1 MNTHTNGALMT
12 DPKPKV
18 RRRNPKMLALW
29 CSLLCVFIAELLIYT
44 WVRVQ
49 CVRMGYE
56 ISALTKEQQRLTEL
70 QANLKVELARLRAP
84 QRIIPIAQEK
94 LKLTLPTSKQMLV
107 MP

>member
-1 MNTHTNGALMT
+1 MT
-12 DPKPKV
+12 DPKPRT
-18 RRRNPKMLALW
+18 RRRDPKMLALW
-29 CSLLCVFIAELLIYT
+29 ISLLCVFIAELLVYT

-49 CVRMGYE
+49 CVRVGYE

-84 QRIIPIAQEK
+84 QRIIRIAQEK
-94 LKLTLPTSKQMLV
+94 LGLTLPTSKQIMV

>member
-1 MNTHTNGALMT
+1 MGVEAQEAAMN
-12 DPKPKV
+12 DPTPKS
-18 RRRNPKMLALW
+18 RRRNTKLLVLW
-29 CSLLCVFIAELLIYT
+29 IALLCVFIAELLIYT

-49 CVRMGYE
+49 CVRVGYE

-84 QRIIPIAQEK
+84 QRIIRIAQEK
-94 LKLTLPTSKQMLV
+94 LGLTLPTSKQMMV

>member
-1 MNTHTNGALMT
+1 MDVETQEAAMT
-12 DPKPKV
+12 DPTAKS
-18 RRRNPKMLALW
+18 RRRPPRLLVLW
-29 CSLLCVFIAELLIYT
+29 IALLCVFIVELLIYT

-49 CVRMGYE
+49 CVRVGYE

-84 QRIIPIAQEK
+84 QRIIRIAQEK
-94 LKLTLPTSKQMLV
+94 LGLTLPTSKQMMV

>member
-1 MNTHTNGALMT
+1 MT
-12 DPKPKV
+12 EPTPQT

-29 CSLLCVFIAELLIYT
+29 LSLLCVFIAELLVYT

-49 CVRMGYE
+49 CVRVGYE
-56 ISALTKEQQRLTEL
+56 ISALTREQQRLTEL

-84 QRIIPIAQEK
+84 QRIIRIAQEK
-94 LKLTLPTSKQMLV
+94 LGLTLPTSKQMMV

>member
-1 MNTHTNGALMT
+1 MSEPTSKT
-12 DPKPKV
+12 

-29 CSLLCVFIAELLIYT
+29 IFLLCVFIAELLIYT

-49 CVRMGYE
+49 CVRVGYE
-56 ISALTKEQQRLTEL
+56 ISTLTQEQQRLTEL

-84 QRIIPIAQEK
+84 QRIMRIAQDK
-94 LKLTLPTSKQMLV
+94 LGLTLPTSKQMMV